1 MTEDQYKS
9 AKQLKSEISNY
20 KGALDALIDERNYLD
35 LPQEMYDRHMT
46 EKRAFLEAELARL
59 EAAFAAL

>member
-9 AKQLKSEISNY
+9 AKKLKAEIGNF
-20 KGALDALIDERNYLD
+20 KGALDSIIDERNYLD
-35 LPQEMYDRHMT
+35 LPQEMYDRHAV